1 MALETEIDTYGVDA
15 PNLIGIDELALVGVE
30 EVVRAEVDLA
40 GVGGLVVDLEIDS
53 LWCYDFMLA
62 KRSFSITNA
71 AF

>member
-40 GVGGLVVDLEIDS
+40 GVGGLVATLRLTVYGAMIL
-53 LWCYDFMLA
+53 C
-62 KRSFSITNA
+62 
-71 AF
+71 